1 MPDDAT
7 SGAEGAAAPR
17 DISTEIRDRYV
28 AFRRAQAELGAW
40 LEFSREQHSATEI
53 ELRSREAAALDA
65 LVRSPAGTFADLA
78 VKLQILKDQASG
90 STPLATNDIVKIL
103 ADDSLR
109 LTGPIREIEARV
121 TALRLTLTLVLNAAA
136 GDRDSLFRARAAVI
150 DLIDAPNSPCA
161 SSSELKDAAKEE
173 VGALFEW
180 VD

>member
-1 MPDDAT
+1 M
-7 SGAEGAAAPR
+7 SGAEGPATPR

-40 LEFSREQHSATEI
+40 LEFSREQQSSTEI
-53 ELRSREAAALDA
+53 ELRGREAAALDA
-65 LVRSPAGTFADLA
+65 LVRSPASSFADLA

-90 STPLATNDIVKIL
+90 ITPLAMNDIVKIL

-109 LTGPIREIEARV
+109 LISPIREIEARV

-136 GDRDSLFRARAAVI
+136 GDRDSLLRARAAVI

-161 SSSELKDAAKEE
+161 SSSELKNAAKEE